1 MTEKAH
7 FPKDSRFYLGTT
19 NNSLLGEPSVVLGVY
34 LIIII
39 IDSRLNISVQFHDTL

>member
-39 IDSRLNISVQFHDTL
+39 NSRLNISVQFHDTL

>member
-7 FPKDSRFYLGTT
+7 YPKDSRFYSRTS

-39 IDSRLNISVQFHDTL
+39 DSRLNISIQSHDML